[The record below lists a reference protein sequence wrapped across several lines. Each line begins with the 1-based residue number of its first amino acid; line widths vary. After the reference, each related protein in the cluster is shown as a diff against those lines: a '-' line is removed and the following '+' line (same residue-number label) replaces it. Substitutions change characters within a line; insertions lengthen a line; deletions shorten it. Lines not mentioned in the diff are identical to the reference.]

1 MDASEAL
8 KLLRESA
15 AQITTE
21 QAQET
26 INAAAQANP
35 NKRAFTEYTWDLRTD
50 PHYAY
55 LREWEA
61 QRKEMLH
68 GHPGRPFP
76 TLPDGRIDMQKM
88 KEDGLKARAKL
99 AKMRRSPLFSCC
111 VVGNCPEPL
120 CSG

>member
-15 AQITTE
+15 AQITKE
-21 QAQET
+21 EAQET
-26 INAAAQANP
+26 INATAQANP
-35 NKRAFTEYTWDLRTD
+35 KKRAFTEITWDLRNGE
-50 PHYAY
+50 PLA
-55 LREWEA
+55 
-61 QRKEMLH
+61 
-68 GHPGRPFP
+68 RPFP

>member
-35 NKRAFTEYTWDLRTD
+35 NKRVFTEITWSSRID
-50 PHYAY
+50 PHDPYGRIDPSKPIA
-55 LREWEA
+55 
-61 QRKEMLH
+61 
-68 GHPGRPFP
+68 RPFP

>member
-15 AQITTE
+15 AQITE
-21 QAQET
+21 EEAQET
-26 INAAAQANP
+26 ISATAQAKP
-35 NKRAFTEYTWDLRTD
+35 QKRAFTEYTWDLRTD

-61 QRKEMLH
+61 QRNEMLH
-68 GHPGRPFP
+68 GVPPRPFK
-76 TLPDGRIDMQKM
+76 THKDGTIDMNAL
-88 KEDGLKARAKL
+88 KEDGLKAKATL
-99 AKMRRSPLFSCC
+99 RRSPLFSCC
-111 VVGNCPEPL
+111 VVGNGPEPL

>member
-8 KLLRESA
+8 TLLRESA

-21 QAQET
+21 EAQET

-35 NKRAFTEYTWDLRTD
+35 KKRAFTEITWNWRPD
-50 PHYAY
+50 PSDPYGFRQPLA
-55 LREWEA
+55 
-61 QRKEMLH
+61 
-68 GHPGRPFP
+68 RPFP

-88 KEDGLKARAKL
+88 KEDGLKAKAKL
-99 AKMRRSPLFSCC
+99 ANMAKMGRSPLFSCC

>member
-8 KLLRESA
+8 TLLRESA

-21 QAQET
+21 EAQET

-35 NKRAFTEYTWDLRTD
+35 NKRAFTEITWNWRPD
-50 PHYAY
+50 PSDPYG
-55 LREWEA
+55 LPPTREP
-61 QRKEMLH
+61 L
-68 GHPGRPFP
+68 FP
-76 TLPDGRIDMQKM
+76 TKPNGGADLEKM
-88 KEDGLKARAKL
+88 KERGLKARAKL
-99 AKMRRSPLFSCC
+99 AKAAKDGSSPLFSCC